1 MYSRSFYPP
10 EGALPAVP
18 ESYDGVR
25 FVENNEPQTP
35 APVTESEVATEVV
48 SAGAPAKTEQSGSI
62 LSGLFSGGIFGSG
75 GFLSDIGIEEILII
89 AVAAFLFLSNDGD
102 MECAIMLILLLFIAK

>member
-10 EGALPAVP
+10 EGAVPALP
-18 ESYDGVR
+18 ESYDGTL
-25 FVENNEPQTP
+25 FTENHDHPSPTL
-35 APVTESEVATEVV
+35 ESEV
-48 SAGAPAKTEQSGSI
+48 SAETSAVPASSEAVKTSS
-62 LSGLFSGGIFGSG
+62 LFPNLFGGGGIFGAG

-102 MECAIMLILLLFIAK
+102 IECAIMLVLLLFIAK

>member
-10 EGALPAVP
+10 EGSVTALP
-18 ESYDGVR
+18 ESYDGTR
-25 FVENNEPQTP
+25 FSENHEPE
-35 APVTESEVATEVV
+35 APIVTIEEAAEV
-48 SAGAPAKTEQSGSI
+48 SAVPTAGEAKQASS
-62 LSGLFSGGIFGSG
+62 LFPNLFGGGIFGAG

-102 MECAIMLILLLFIAK
+102 IECAIMLILLLFIAK